1 MTKAERCRSR
11 ALLMAAGCVALGLAI
26 SSRPA
31 AAQGSR
37 SVLPADLAVDE
48 DPPSELRDVIGRF
61 AADEAALRRYDRF
74 DASEGGRERMRKL
87 LEASRRD
94 LDEVDFDRLSLD
106 GRVDALLFKNM
117 LVYELRMIDR
127 EAKRDAAARLL
138 TPFAGTVEGLE
149 EARLRL
155 EPLDARKA
163 AETLAAIAKQV
174 DALRKQVEE
183 GKTQEL
189 KAIKKTDAI
198 RASRRV
204 EGLRSTLR
212 HWAEFYDGYDPLFSW
227 WTKAPNKLADQALER
242 YAKAVGSKLG
252 GLREGDRDTIVG
264 DPIGREALLVELEHE
279 MIPYTPEE
287 LIAIAEREFAWC
299 EAEMKKASNAM
310 GCGDDWKKAL
320 ERLKNKHVEPG
331 KQPELIRDLAR
342 ESIAFL
348 DARDLVTIPALCRQT
363 WRMEMMS
370 PEMQRVT
377 PFFTGGEVIS
387 VSYPTDSMTQE
398 EKLMTMRG
406 NNIHFSR
413 ATVHHE
419 VIPGHHLQLYMSA
432 RHKTHR
438 RIFRTPFLVEGWALY
453 WELLLWDLDFPRSP
467 EDRVGMLFWRMHRCA
482 RIIFSLSF
490 HLEKMTPEQAID
502 FLVERVGHERSNA
515 TGEVRRSFNGS
526 YPPLYQCAYMLG
538 GMQLYALRK
547 ELVES
552 GKMTNKQFHDAVLR
566 QGPIPIEMVRANL
579 GGSAPTREFRAIWK
593 FRGDVKPTSAAV
605 AVPQRAA
612 GEAEKPKAEFR
623 DRVE

>member
-1 MTKAERCRSR
+1 
-11 ALLMAAGCVALGLAI
+11 MAAGCVALGLAI

-264 DPIGREALLVELEHE
+264 DPIGRDALLVELEHE

>member
-11 ALLMAAGCVALGLAI
+11 AWLTAAGCVALGLAI

-48 DPPSELRDVIGRF
+48 DPSSELRDVIGRF

-74 DASEGGRERMRKL
+74 DASGGGRARMRKL

-127 EAKRDAAARLL
+127 EAKRDEATRLL

-163 AETLAAIAKQV
+163 AETLAAVAKQA

-183 GKTQEL
+183 GKSREL

-227 WTKAPNKLADQALER
+227 WTKAPIKLADQALER

-264 DPIGREALLVELEHE
+264 DPIGRDALLVELEHE

-310 GCGDDWKKAL
+310 GCGDDWKMAL

-331 KQPELIRDLAR
+331 KQPEL
-342 ESIAFL
+342 
-348 DARDLVTIPALCRQT
+348 
-363 WRMEMMS
+363 
-370 PEMQRVT
+370 
-377 PFFTGGEVIS
+377 
-387 VSYPTDSMTQE
+387 
-398 EKLMTMRG
+398 
-406 NNIHFSR
+406 
-413 ATVHHE
+413 
-419 VIPGHHLQLYMSA
+419 
-432 RHKTHR
+432 
-438 RIFRTPFLVEGWALY
+438 
-453 WELLLWDLDFPRSP
+453 
-467 EDRVGMLFWRMHRCA
+467 
-482 RIIFSLSF
+482 
-490 HLEKMTPEQAID
+490 
-502 FLVERVGHERSNA
+502 
-515 TGEVRRSFNGS
+515 
-526 YPPLYQCAYMLG
+526 
-538 GMQLYALRK
+538 
-547 ELVES
+547 
-552 GKMTNKQFHDAVLR
+552 
-566 QGPIPIEMVRANL
+566 
-579 GGSAPTREFRAIWK
+579 
-593 FRGDVKPTSAAV
+593 
-605 AVPQRAA
+605 
-612 GEAEKPKAEFR
+612 
-623 DRVE
+623 

>member
-264 DPIGREALLVELEHE
+264 DPIGRDALLVELEHE